1 MKFTRT
7 LSVILCITIAQA
19 ILLTVST
26 EASSPIKTDGESRS
40 LTSSGLRW
48 QFCEPETVVG
58 PCSLVKTCAAYENI
72 LVCAKEN
79 IVCTTAAP
87 ETKSPEYGGPW
98 NGKVTWRRR
107 WTSDTTF
114 EDAAPQK
121 NIQKCRKECVFKS
134 VEVCVE
140 YKYQNTCKVC
150 VQKFEALQICPKSST
165 AVYEK
170 GNVQRQNE
178 LDWKTSRKWTSSYGE
193 ESTTSTS
200 IVLGEF
206 CTYECK
212 LLSETCSVE
221 VFPIQTPRPIQQTPF
236 PEATKSHMA
245 QTPPQ
250 TVHRTLPPTPV
261 VTSHEPTVV
270 QTITVPPSRTAVVS
284 TSATALI
291 TVVSTLIPVR
301 SPVLSATTVS
311 NISTTS
317 KPTSIATST
326 TRPTQKPTSTSSP
339 TTTSTSSPTTTSTSS
354 PTTTST
360 SSPTTTASCPDGLV
374 YTCLLGDICGCVT
387 TSGSCPGNLVKLCV
401 GDTCVCVEAGTPTP
415 SPSFSQPTSTSTS
428 TSTASSTSV
437 PTCPGGVVYTCLL
450 GDICGCVTTTG
461 SCSGNLAKVCLGD
474 LCVCVE
480 AGTPTPSP
488 TSPTTTSTSSPTTTS
503 TSSPTTTSTSSPTT
517 TASCPDGLV
526 YTCLLGDICGCVTTS
541 GSCPG
546 NLVKLCVGD
555 TCVCVEAGTPTPS
568 PSFSQPTSTSTSTS
582 TASSTSVPTCPG
594 GVVYTC
600 LLGDICGCV
609 TTTGSCSGNLA
620 KVCLGDLCVCVEA
633 GTPTPSPTSPTTTST
648 SSPTTTSTSS
658 PTTTS
663 TSSPTTT
670 STSSPTTTASCPD
683 GLVYTCL
690 LGDICGCVT
699 TSGSCP
705 GNLVKLCVGDTC
717 VCVEAG
723 TPTPSPSFSQP
734 TSTSTSTST
743 ASSTSVPTCP
753 GGVVYTCL
761 LGDICGC
768 VTTTG
773 SCSGNLAKVCLGD
786 LCVCV
791 EAGTPTPSP
800 TSPTTTSTSSPTTTS
815 TSSPT
820 TTASCPDGLV
830 YTCLLGDICGCVTTS
845 GSCPG
850 NLVKL
855 CVGDTCVC
863 VEAGTPTPSPSFSQP
878 TSTSTSTSTASST
891 SVPTCPGG
899 VVYTCLLGGIC
910 GCVTTTG
917 SCSGN
922 LAKVCLG
929 DLCVCVEAGTPTPS
943 PTSPTTTSTSSP
955 TTTST
960 SSPTTT
966 STSSPTTTASCPD
979 GLVYTCLLGDIC
991 GCVTTSGSCP
1001 GNLVKL
1007 CVGDTCVCVEA
1018 GTPTPSPSFSQPTST
1033 STSTSTASS
1042 TSVPTCPGGVVYTC
1056 LLGGICGCVT
1066 TTGSCSGNLAKVCL
1080 GDLCVCVQAGTSTS
1094 NGTASSGV
1102 SEAFFAEPER
1112 NSTHSAESAPR
1123 ATATVTPAVVHPTP
1137 SPYIAKMNAM
1147 SMTPSSS
1154 QASSLSVSTLPV
1166 ATTATLPPPFT
1177 PVITTSTSGGSFLD
1191 NVEPGGERN
1200 SHSSTLG
1207 AVAPAMR
1214 TTISPPTFSSLG
1226 STPRPGTG
1234 IDAPTTS
1241 SSGPDRIIEQT
1252 SAIPVSSSSSRAGNL
1267 GSGTSDTSSGS
1278 NSGTPGSGTSY
1289 TGSGSSSGTSGS
1301 GTSDNGSGSS
1311 SGTSGSGTSGSGG
1324 LSSTN
1329 NGMNMTAF
1337 GRWFYVVPRIQHVQ
1351 NII

>member
-284 TSATALI
+284 TSATASI

-326 TRPTQKPTSTSSP
+326 TRPTQKP
-339 TTTSTSSPTTTSTSS
+339 
-354 PTTTST
+354 
-360 SSPTTTASCPDGLV
+360 
-374 YTCLLGDICGCVT
+374 
-387 TSGSCPGNLVKLCV
+387 
-401 GDTCVCVEAGTPTP
+401 
-415 SPSFSQPTSTSTS
+415 
-428 TSTASSTSV
+428 
-437 PTCPGGVVYTCLL
+437 
-450 GDICGCVTTTG
+450 
-461 SCSGNLAKVCLGD
+461 
-474 LCVCVE
+474 
-480 AGTPTPSP
+480 
-488 TSPTTTSTSSPTTTS
+488 
-503 TSSPTTTSTSSPTT
+503 
-517 TASCPDGLV
+517 
-526 YTCLLGDICGCVTTS
+526 
-541 GSCPG
+541 
-546 NLVKLCVGD
+546 
-555 TCVCVEAGTPTPS
+555 
-568 PSFSQPTSTSTSTS
+568 
-582 TASSTSVPTCPG
+582 
-594 GVVYTC
+594 
-600 LLGDICGCV
+600 
-609 TTTGSCSGNLA
+609 
-620 KVCLGDLCVCVEA
+620 
-633 GTPTPSPTSPTTTST
+633 TST

-899 VVYTCLLGGIC
+899 VVYTCLLG
-910 GCVTTTG
+910 
-917 SCSGN
+917 
-922 LAKVCLG
+922 
-929 DLCVCVEAGTPTPS
+929 D
-943 PTSPTTTSTSSP
+943 
-955 TTTST
+955 
-960 SSPTTT
+960 
-966 STSSPTTTASCPD
+966 
-979 GLVYTCLLGDIC
+979 
-991 GCVTTSGSCP
+991 
-1001 GNLVKL
+1001 
-1007 CVGDTCVCVEA
+1007 
-1018 GTPTPSPSFSQPTST
+1018 
-1033 STSTSTASS
+1033 
-1042 TSVPTCPGGVVYTC
+1042 
-1056 LLGGICGCVT
+1056 ICGCVT

-1166 ATTATLPPPFT
+1166 ATTATLPPPFS

-1207 AVAPAMR
+1207 AFAPAMR